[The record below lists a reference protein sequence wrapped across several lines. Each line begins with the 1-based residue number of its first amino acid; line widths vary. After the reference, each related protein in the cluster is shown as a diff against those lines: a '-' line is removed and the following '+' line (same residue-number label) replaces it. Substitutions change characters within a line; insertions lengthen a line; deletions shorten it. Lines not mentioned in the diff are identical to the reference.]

1 MFDAIIWII
10 IAVCFYFVGSISSTE
25 ETQHAI
31 WDDCF
36 NEQKFVIRDV
46 TFQCHYIPGSG
57 GGEHVEFT
65 K

>member
-1 MFDAIIWII
+1 MFDAIVWII
-10 IAVCFYFVGSISSTE
+10 IGICFFFVGSIKGSE
-25 ETQHAI
+25 DAQHAI

-36 NEQKFVIRDV
+36 NEQKFVIRDA